1 MVELEAGD
9 WVAVAMNADGTADVD
24 VTGTAAAEF
33 PVLTPVAIALLVAG
47 VIGLAASAIPIFLAL
62 RS

>member
-1 MVELEAGD
+1 
-9 WVAVAMNADGTADVD
+9 

-33 PVLTPVAIALLVAG
+33 PALTPVAIGLLVAG
-47 VIGLAASAIPIFLAL
+47 VIGLAASAIPVFLAL